1 MTSNPMWKCFSEV
14 DLSDSFFDSLKQDY
28 KEFSEWFQRKSKEG
42 AQALVSTD
50 DLGITSFLYLKK
62 EAEAIELA
70 GAEALPEKQRLKIG
84 TFKLSDRIQGSRQGE
99 GTLGIALWRWRDEK
113 AEEIYVTVFDKH
125 GDLITLLSRFGF
137 HLAGRNKRGEGIYVK
152 SRKCLDYGDPYK
164 SFPFVRPDFEHA
176 YVLPIDDNYHDQ
188 LFPYS
193 TLLRNQLD
201 VEQITA
207 GNGVSKVFI
216 GFPSYGLSYK
226 EDSPILVYRK
236 HTGSLT
242 RRYASAIT
250 SYCMLTDV
258 KWVKREGKACMDF
271 AKFASEAGNKTVF
284 SRDELGQFYQKRN
297 VVMVGLLYLG
307 YFGERKNVAFDWLDN
322 NGLVWEGHP
331 YQAEYAK
338 SQFLSILEKGGI
350 DVQNVVVN

>member
-28 KEFSEWFQRKSKEG
+28 KEFSVWFQRKSKEG

-50 DLGITSFLYLKK
+50 EQGITSFLYLKK
-62 EAEAIELA
+62 EAETIELV
-70 GAEALPEKQRLKIG
+70 GSDALPEKQRLKIG

-125 GDLITLLSRFGF
+125 ADLITLLVRFGF
-137 HLAGRNKRGEGIYVK
+137 HLVGKNKRGEGVYVK
-152 SRKCLDYGDPYK
+152 SRQCLDYGNPYK
-164 SFPFVRPDFEHA
+164 SFPFVRPSFEHA

-193 TLLRNQLD
+193 TLARNNLD

-207 GNGVSKVFI
+207 GNGVSKIFI
-216 GFPSYGLSYK
+216 GFPYQGLSYK
-226 EDSPILVYRK
+226 KDSPILVYRK
-236 HTGSLT
+236 HTGNQT
-242 RRYASAIT
+242 RRYASVIT

-258 KWVKREGKACMDF
+258 KWVKREGKSCMAFDEF
-271 AKFASEAGNKTVF
+271 TREAGNKTVF
-284 SRDELGQFYQKRN
+284 PKERLEAFYQKQN

-307 YFGERKNVAFDWLDN
+307 YFGKRMNVTYDWLEN
-322 NGLVWEGHP
+322 NGLLWDCHP
-331 YQAEYAK
+331 YQAKYSK
-338 SQFLSILEKGGI
+338 SQFLSILKKGGI
-350 DVQNVVVN
+350 DVQDVVVD